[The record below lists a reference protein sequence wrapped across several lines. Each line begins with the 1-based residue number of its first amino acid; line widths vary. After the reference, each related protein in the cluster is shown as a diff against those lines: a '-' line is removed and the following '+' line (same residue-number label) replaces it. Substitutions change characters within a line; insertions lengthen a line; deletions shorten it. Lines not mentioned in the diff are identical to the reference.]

1 MTKYKHLFFDLD
13 NTLYDFDGN
22 AYLAMKEAFKQLG
35 LYEQLPSFEA
45 YFKVYVPINHALW
58 ALYREKKMAKEVLRG
73 KRHADSLAKFGLVPD
88 VDPIT
93 IDDLYL
99 KMMTTQTNLFPE
111 TIEILEALQD
121 KGYKLH
127 IITNGFK
134 EVQHDKLVNTGLK
147 KFFTDVYISEDIKS
161 PKPSREIFEHSIKSS
176 NARKSESL
184 MIGDSWESDI
194 IGAKK
199 FGIDQVYF
207 KLYDEAIDYNGYG
220 APTYTIT
227 NLRELLEIL

>member
-1 MTKYKHLFFDLD
+1 
-13 NTLYDFDGN
+13 
-22 AYLAMKEAFKQLG
+22 
-35 LYEQLPSFEA
+35 
-45 YFKVYVPINHALW
+45 
-58 ALYREKKMAKEVLRG
+58 MAKEILRG
-73 KRHADSLAKFGLVPD
+73 KRHADSLAKFGIVPEI
-88 VDPIT
+88 DPIE

-99 KMMTTQTNLFPE
+99 KMMTLQTNLFPG

-134 EVQHDKLVNTGLK
+134 EVQHHKLANTGLEK
-147 KFFTDVYISEDIKS
+147 YFTDVYISEDIKS

-176 NARKSESL
+176 NARKKESL

-199 FGIDQVYF
+199 FGIDQIFY
-207 KLYDEAIDYNGYG
+207 KLNDEEINYDGYG

-227 NLRELLEIL
+227 DLKELLEIL